1 MMRAQDYK
9 SLELVRKEFQKLKN
23 EDDLEKFLSLEI
35 VDTSADEQ
43 QVINAYMAAGTCM
56 MADYAFSPKTK
67 LKYFKEGKKTL
78 EKMIADQKVVENV
91 YLRLLIQLNI
101 PKILNYNKNI
111 NEDVEFLEDN
121 MSDADID
128 STYKQTMVANL
139 MEVAKN
145 ADLRKAI
152 QQIETE

>member
-1 MMRAQDYK
+1 MMRAQDFK

-23 EDDLEKFLSLEI
+23 EDDLEKFLSLKF
-35 VDTSADEQ
+35 VDTSVYEQ
-43 QVINAYMAAGTCM
+43 RVINAYMAAGTCM

-67 LKYFKEGKKTL
+67 LKYFKKGKNTL
-78 EKMIADQKVVENV
+78 EKMIAEQKVVENV

-111 NEDVEFLEDN
+111 DEDVEFLEDN

-128 STYKQTMVANL
+128 SAYKQIMVANL
-139 MEVAKN
+139 MEVAKHT
-145 ADLRKAI
+145 DLKDAI